1 MVMIK
6 FIEKKNKTVEFHT
19 LKVGDTFKSPK
30 FSAHYM
36 KFECV
41 INTNGDA
48 YNSINL
54 DTGTLVRFSGTDDVY
69 VVNLTVEV
77 EY

>member
-1 MVMIK
+1 MK

-19 LKVGDTFKSPK
+19 LKAGDTFKSPN

-41 INTNGDA
+41 ININGEA

-54 DTGTLVRFSGTDDVY
+54 DTGLLVRFSGTDDVHPIS
-69 VVNLTVEV
+69 LTAEV
-77 EY
+77 EP

>member
-1 MVMIK
+1 MIK

-19 LKVGDTFKSPK
+19 LKTGDTFKSPN

-41 INTNGDA
+41 VNTNGEA

-54 DTGTLVRFSGTDDVY
+54 DTGLLVRFSGTDDVY
-69 VVNLTVEV
+69 AVNLIAEV

>member
-1 MVMIK
+1 MII

-19 LKVGDTFKSPK
+19 LKAGDTFKSPN

-41 INTNGDA
+41 VNTNGEA

-54 DTGTLVRFSGTDDVY
+54 DTGLLVRFSGTDDVY
-69 VVNLTVEV
+69 AVNLIAEV
-77 EY
+77 EH

>member
-1 MVMIK
+1 MIK

-19 LKVGDTFKSPK
+19 LKAGDTFKSPN

-41 INTNGDA
+41 VNTNGEA

-54 DTGTLVRFSGTDDVY
+54 DTGLLVRFNGIDDVHPIS
-69 VVNLTVEV
+69 LTAEV
-77 EY
+77 EP

>member
-1 MVMIK
+1 MIK

-19 LKVGDTFKSPK
+19 LKAGDTFKSPN

-41 INTNGDA
+41 VNTNGEA
-48 YNSINL
+48 YNSIDL
-54 DTGTLVRFSGTDDVY
+54 DTGLLVRFNGTDDVHLIS
-69 VVNLTVEV
+69 LTAEV
-77 EY
+77 EP

>member
-1 MVMIK
+1 MIK

-19 LKVGDTFKSPK
+19 LKAGDTFKSPN

-41 INTNGDA
+41 VNTNGEA

-54 DTGTLVRFSGTDDVY
+54 NTGTLVRFDGDDDVY
-69 VVNLTVEV
+69 AVNLIAEV

>member
-1 MVMIK
+1 MIK

-19 LKVGDTFKSPK
+19 LKAGDTFKSPN

-41 INTNGDA
+41 VNTNGEA

-54 DTGTLVRFSGTDDVY
+54 DTGLLVRFNGTDDVRPISF
-69 VVNLTVEV
+69 TTEV
-77 EY
+77 E

>member
-1 MVMIK
+1 MIK

-19 LKVGDTFKSPK
+19 LKAGDTFKSPN

-41 INTNGDA
+41 VNINGEA

-54 DTGTLVRFSGTDDVY
+54 DTGLLVRFNGTDDVHPIS
-69 VVNLTVEV
+69 LTAEV
-77 EY
+77 EP

>member
-1 MVMIK
+1 MIK

-19 LKVGDTFKSPK
+19 LKAGDTFKSPN

-36 KFECV
+36 KFGCV
-41 INTNGDA
+41 VNTNGDA

-54 DTGTLVRFSGTDDVY
+54 DTGLLVRFSGTDNVY
-69 VVNLTVEV
+69 TVNLIAEV